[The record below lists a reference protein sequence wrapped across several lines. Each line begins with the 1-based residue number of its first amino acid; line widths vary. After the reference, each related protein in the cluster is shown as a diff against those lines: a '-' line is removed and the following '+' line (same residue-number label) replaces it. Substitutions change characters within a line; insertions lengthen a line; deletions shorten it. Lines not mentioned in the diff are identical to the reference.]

1 MFLRR
6 ITMDEGTLRRS
17 LKVKRNLSDK
27 GSPSYSGMLKKS
39 NSCSTIFIDDNTVSQ
54 PNLRATL
61 KCVSVAIYYHIKK
74 RDQDTEF
81 VDILD
86 EKRHPLSKQP
96 VPTDYAKIEP
106 THNYIYRFIKN
117 LFISAQLTA
126 ECAIISLIYIERLLT
141 CADICLQPSNWKRI
155 VLGAILLASK
165 VWDDQA
171 VWNVDYCQIMKDLQ
185 VEDVNEL
192 ERQFLELIQFNI
204 NVQQAAYAKYYF
216 DLRSAAEQHGLQ
228 LPVDTLDIKRAK
240 KLEAYSQ
247 NEEFDKLADMAEAGP
262 VKAMSLENLMK
273 CIYERENE
281 GLSSVVR
288 NNDNSKKP
296 FFNIPTSTNFVI
308 LTPPFNPL
316 STPTYEYLSLYL
328 YLYTLSIPSLVGNE
342 VWDDQAVWNVDYCQI
357 MKDLQVEDVN
367 ELERQF
373 LELIQFNI
381 NVQQAAYAKYY
392 FDLRSAAEQHGLQL
406 PVDTLDIKR
415 AKKLEAYSQNEEF
428 DKLADMAEAGPV
440 KAMSLE
446 NLSKRRP
453 SLAVIS

>member
-1 MFLRR
+1 MGACCSRQKKGPKYDKVEGGGAPPSLGFSSPEDGREGSGGKPPAIQHISERDVVAQDLLPDDQVNSTMFLRR

-27 GSPSYSGMLKKS
+27 GSPNYSGMLKKS

-262 VKAMSLENLMK
+262 VKAMSLENL
-273 CIYERENE
+273 
-281 GLSSVVR
+281 
-288 NNDNSKKP
+288 
-296 FFNIPTSTNFVI
+296 
-308 LTPPFNPL
+308 
-316 STPTYEYLSLYL
+316 
-328 YLYTLSIPSLVGNE
+328 
-342 VWDDQAVWNVDYCQI
+342 
-357 MKDLQVEDVN
+357 
-367 ELERQF
+367 
-373 LELIQFNI
+373 
-381 NVQQAAYAKYY
+381 
-392 FDLRSAAEQHGLQL
+392 
-406 PVDTLDIKR
+406 
-415 AKKLEAYSQNEEF
+415 
-428 DKLADMAEAGPV
+428 
-440 KAMSLE
+440 
-446 NLSKRRP
+446 SKRRP